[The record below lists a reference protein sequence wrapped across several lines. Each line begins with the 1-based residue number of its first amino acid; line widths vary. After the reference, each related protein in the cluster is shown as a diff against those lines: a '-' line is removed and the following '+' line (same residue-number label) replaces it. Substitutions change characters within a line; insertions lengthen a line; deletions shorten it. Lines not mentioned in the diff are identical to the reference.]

1 MKGISITW
9 SEGPLRCEFRR
20 EPVGSWLFVMNGEEL
35 LAKEPAASASV
46 AAQRARELADSLPT
60 PTARRA

>member
-1 MKGISITW
+1 MKGMTITW
-9 SEGPLRCEFRR
+9 REGPLRCEFRHD
-20 EPVGSWLFVMNGEEL
+20 PVGSWLFVMSGEEL
-35 LAKEPAASASV
+35 LAKEPAASVTV